1 MVNEK
6 NLKYDQT
13 NLQKFKKGGGGRM
26 LKLQNNRYITCIHFN
41 ARIFDNV
48 LSVNARQ

>member
-13 NLQKFKKGGGGRM
+13 NLQKFKKGGG
-26 LKLQNNRYITCIHFN
+26 K
-41 ARIFDNV
+41 NV
-48 LSVNARQ
+48 EASKQ

>member
-13 NLQKFKKGGGGRM
+13 NLQKFKEGGKNVEA
-26 LKLQNNRYITCIHFN
+26 LKR
-41 ARIFDNV
+41 
-48 LSVNARQ
+48 